1 VSPARAML
9 LAAGAALA
17 AAGCNGQP
25 RSQDPGDPNAVVWD
39 IEHRSHGEAA
49 WPVTLIEAGRQI
61 YGPGAE
67 IKVTVHIVAPPGM
80 AKLDAYLPIRGRF
93 HVREEGALVEARP
106 LESAAD
112 RVWVDLPPDERD
124 ERERVFSVVI
134 NRVFPMRA
142 GGWYLVW
149 WDGEAVNA
157 KVQSDRIGVRILAA
171 PAGR

>member
-1 VSPARAML
+1 MSPRRAVL

-17 AAGCNGQP
+17 AAGCNGGP
-25 RSQDPGDPNAVVWD
+25 RLRDPDDPNAVVWG

-61 YGPGAE
+61 YQPGSE
-67 IKVTVHIVAPPGM
+67 IKVTVRIVAPPGM

-93 HVREEGALVEARP
+93 HVRAEGALLEARP
-106 LESAAD
+106 LESAES
-112 RVWVDLPPDERD
+112 RVWVDLPPDEQD

-134 NRVFPMRA
+134 NRVFPMS
-142 GGWYLVW
+142 GSGWYLVW

-157 KVQSDRIGVRILAA
+157 KVQSDRIAVRILPG